1 MATRFSALLKAYR
14 LRAQYGLRQ
23 FAELI
28 GDAPSNYANRES
40 GARGPW
46 KDGTKLR
53 DVANALGL
61 REGSEDWDAFFFAAC
76 RPTTLPPG
84 MQRILGRPPIPQLLR
99 TVDELQLTDEQLREL
114 VEDMK
119 KKWAKK

>member
-1 MATRFSALLKAYR
+1 MATKFSALLKSYR

-40 GARGPW
+40 GKRNPW
-46 KDGTKLR
+46 RDSDKLR
-53 DVANALGL
+53 SVAQVLGL
-61 REGSEDWDAFFFAAC
+61 REGSQDWDAFFFAAC
-76 RPTTLPPG
+76 DPTSLPVD
-84 MQRILGRPPIPQLLR
+84 MRRILGRPPIPRLLR

-114 VEDMK
+114 VEDMR

>member
-1 MATRFSALLKAYR
+1 MATKFSALLKSYR

-40 GARGPW
+40 GKRSAWR
-46 KDGTKLR
+46 DTDKLR
-53 DVANALGL
+53 SVAQALGL
-61 REGSEDWDAFFFAAC
+61 REDSQDWDAFFFAAC
-76 RPTTLPPG
+76 EPSSLPPS
-84 MQRILGRPPIPQLLR
+84 MQRILGRPPIPRLLR
-99 TVDELQLTDEQLREL
+99 TVDELQLTDDQLREL

-119 KKWAKK
+119 RKWAKK